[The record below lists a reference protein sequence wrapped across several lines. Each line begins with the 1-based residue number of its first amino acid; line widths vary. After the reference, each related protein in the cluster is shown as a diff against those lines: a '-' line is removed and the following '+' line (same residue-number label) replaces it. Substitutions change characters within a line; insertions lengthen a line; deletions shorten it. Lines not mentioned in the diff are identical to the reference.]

1 MPSKKYNGNSPLG
14 GTRLEGFADVELEVA
29 KRSPKQSLTT
39 GLVQTHN
46 GAIHAPKRRRRTSRG
61 TAATGCVQWKPTLV
75 NTGTTEAP
83 NYKLRLA
90 PGTING
96 VINSAWNDLVDVT
109 DPVDADGLNYIIAT
123 VTFTDKQV
131 TSIDYTVSGT
141 LPDGDELNPIT
152 EESLPSSIK
161 IILGTIVGLK
171 PCMVWSTNISI
182 NNIEVF
188 QETIANPAANTKPYI
203 SWYGY
208 QITSSA

>member
-61 TAATGCVQWKPTLV
+61 TATGCVPWKPTLV
-75 NTGTTEAP
+75 NTGTTEVP

-96 VINSAWNDLVDVT
+96 VINSAWNDLVDVA
-109 DPVDADGLNYIIAT
+109 DPVDADDLNYIIAT
-123 VTFTDKQV
+123 VTFSSRQV
-131 TSIDYTVSGT
+131 SSIAYSTSASIPSG
-141 LPDGDELNPIT
+141 DDLNPIA
-152 EESLPSSIK
+152 EESFPSQLS
-161 IILGTIVGLK
+161 IILGTLVGTSA
-171 PCMVWSTNISI
+171 CMVWTSNL
-182 NNIEVF
+182 NVNLIEVF
-188 QETIANPAANTKPYI
+188 KETIANPAANVKPYK
-203 SWYGY
+203 SWYRFDVSAA
-208 QITSSA
+208 TS